1 MPPTVIGP
9 YTLDRLLGS
18 GGMADVWLGARADG
32 TRAAVKR
39 LRHVTPALRA
49 RFDREAQVLGAIDH
63 PGVVRLLDF
72 GEADGG
78 PWMATTFIDGPDL
91 RQFAERLRG
100 RPPAERAARARA
112 IALSLCDTLGWLHQA
127 GWLHRDV
134 KPSNVLLGE
143 GGLPVLIDFGVVA
156 RLDGRPPDEL
166 ALDPP
171 TATGVL
177 VGSAAWAAPEQLRG
191 ERVDA
196 RTDQYG
202 LGGTLYFLLTGQ
214 RPFSG
219 ENTASLVRAHLQEPA
234 PAPSLLDPT
243 IPADLELF
251 LLRLLSKDPGER
263 FPSMKAAAAALAH
276 DEPAD
281 APLAGRQPAIDL
293 IAAALRDVAEGRPV
307 VVQVLGPRGSG
318 RAWVARMAR
327 DVADRRGLVC
337 AIADDERGLAVA
349 LTRVASGE
357 ALLVVTPR
365 NAPDARPLTLTTLAL
380 ADIRRS
386 LYAFAPRT
394 DELAVVAER
403 LHRDS
408 GGNAGLF
415 LRLLQRYR
423 TGEAVHLPAGPL
435 EVPVADWLDGMDL
448 DEESVAGALAILTA
462 PASEDA
468 LTAIAQVPAEAAL
481 PSLAERGIA
490 IWSEAGWR
498 LAAEAFRMPLQ
509 DLIPDP
515 DALRARADAVLPA
528 APDSALLDRVAA
540 AGAAADEALENG
552 RIPATLAALDE
563 ASEATL
569 PFPHWHAEVSL
580 RRARVQLHLGQL
592 HAALEGARRAVVLVE
607 GSFDPHRRCTVL
619 LGAAGIHLALGLYPD
634 ASALA
639 ADAAALARASGL
651 GGDRFDAAVLR
662 ARVVLE
668 ERPHHRTAAAAALDR
683 VINLG
688 AETASQ
694 PLSSQVALRAV
705 GAHIAAVLGDRG
717 RLQRL
722 TVEVDGQL
730 AGVPRLDRLT
740 TQIIMGRAMFA
751 GGQAGEA
758 RTRADLV
765 FREARQLDLPFLIW
779 QARRLEARACGE
791 PMPSAG
797 PLADGL
803 AERERNALEGT

>member
-1 MPPTVIGP
+1 MPPPSVGP

-39 LRHVTPALRA
+39 LRHPTAALRA
-49 RFDREAQVLGAIDH
+49 RFTREAQVLATLDH
-63 PGVVRLLDF
+63 PGVVRLLDV

-78 PWMATTFIDGPDL
+78 PWMATTFVDGPDL

-100 RPPAERAARARA
+100 RPPAERSARARA
-112 IALSLCDTLGWLHQA
+112 IALSLCATLGWLHER

-134 KPSNVLLGE
+134 KPSNVLLGDDGE
-143 GGLPVLIDFGVVA
+143 PVLIDFGVVA
-156 RLDGRPPDEL
+156 RLDTRGEDAEGI
-166 ALDPP
+166 DPP

-219 ENTASLVRAHLQEPA
+219 ESTASLVRAHLEEPA

-251 LLRLLSKDPGER
+251 VLRLLSKDPAER
-263 FPSMKAAAAALAH
+263 FPSMKAAAAALSH

-281 APLAGRQPAIDL
+281 APLAGRQPVIDQV
-293 IAAALRDVAEGRPV
+293 AAALREVAEGRPV
-307 VVQVLGPRGSG
+307 VLQVRGPRGSG
-318 RAWVARMAR
+318 RNWVARMAR

-337 AIADDERGLAVA
+337 VVADDSRGLAAA
-349 LTRVASGE
+349 LVRVRAGE
-357 ALLVVTPR
+357 PLLLVTSLD
-365 NAPDARPLTLTTLAL
+365 APGARVLPLPPLSL
-380 ADIRRS
+380 ADVRRS

-394 DELAVVAER
+394 PELAVAAER

-415 LRLLQRYR
+415 LRLLQRHR
-423 TGEAVHLPAGPL
+423 TGDAVRLPAGPL
-435 EVPVADWLDGMDL
+435 VVPVADWLDGLDL
-448 DEESVAGALAILTA
+448 DEETVAGALAILTA

-468 LTAIAQVPAEAAL
+468 LSAIAQVPAEAVL

-490 IWSEAGWR
+490 SRSEAGWR

-509 DLIPDP
+509 DLVPDL
-515 DALRARADAVLPA
+515 DALRDRADAVLPV
-528 APDSALLDRVAA
+528 APGSALMDRVAA
-540 AGAAADEALENG
+540 DITAAVAALEAG
-552 RIPATLAALDE
+552 QLEAALRSWRD
-563 ASEATL
+563 ATDATL

-580 RRARVQLHLGQL
+580 RLARLELHTGAL
-592 HAALEGARRAVVLVE
+592 HTALERARRAVVLVE
-607 GSFDPHRRCTVL
+607 GSFDPHRRCVVL
-619 LGAAGIHLALGLYPD
+619 LGAASVHVALGLYPE
-634 ASALA
+634 ALALA

-662 ARVVLE
+662 ARGVLE

-688 AETASQ
+688 AETAEQ
-694 PLSSQVALRAV
+694 PVASQVALQAV

-717 RLQRL
+717 RVERL
-722 TVEVDGQL
+722 TAEIDAQL
-730 AGVPRLDRLT
+730 AAVPRLDRLV
-740 TQIIMGRAMFA
+740 TQLMLGRALFA
-751 GGQAGEA
+751 GGQAGAA

-765 FREARQLDLPFLIW
+765 FREARPLGLTFLVW
-779 QARRLEARACGE
+779 HARRLEARACGE
-791 PMPSAG
+791 PVPGIG
-797 PLADGL
+797 PLGEGL
-803 AERERNALEGT
+803 SERERSALEGT